1 MHVTDNRT
9 KNNTLWIRER
19 CFSPKNGALSVSK
32 IQSYLR
38 VWFGVQLTRVDLDP
52 RAEMDPSVGWNSLLM
67 GLFWIKLCSNDSRRG
82 WIRLWPVGLNWH
94 FRAETDLFNFQC
106 TRTRHIPLACISL
119 RAFWRES
126 LASFSLSRARFNRLL
141 AASEASRSFFSS
153 ASVCKINKLVSYQV
167 CLPFTQTN
175 RVKICVQW
183 NLDITKG
190 QWTGKI
196 CSL

>member
-1 MHVTDNRT
+1 MA
-9 KNNTLWIRER
+9 NT
-19 CFSPKNGALSVSK
+19 
-32 IQSYLR
+32 
-38 VWFGVQLTRVDLDP
+38 VQLTRADLDP

-82 WIRLWPVGLNWH
+82 WIRLWPAGLNLH
-94 FRAETDLFNFQC
+94 FRAETDLFNFQWK
-106 TRTRHIPLACISL
+106 RTRHIPLACISL
-119 RAFWRES
+119 RAFRRES

-167 CLPFTQTN
+167 CLPFKQTN

-183 NLDITKG
+183 NLDITKD

>member
-1 MHVTDNRT
+1 MGPFRRVKYSPILESNLVPLIMA
-9 KNNTLWIRER
+9 NT
-19 CFSPKNGALSVSK
+19 
-32 IQSYLR
+32 
-38 VWFGVQLTRVDLDP
+38 VQLTRADLDP
-52 RAEMDPSVGWNSLLM
+52 GAEMDPSVGWNSLFM

-82 WIRLWPVGLNWH
+82 WIRLNWH

-126 LASFSLSRARFNRLL
+126 LVSFSVSRARFNRLL

-167 CLPFTQTN
+167 CLPFKQTN
-175 RVKICVQW
+175 QVKICVQW